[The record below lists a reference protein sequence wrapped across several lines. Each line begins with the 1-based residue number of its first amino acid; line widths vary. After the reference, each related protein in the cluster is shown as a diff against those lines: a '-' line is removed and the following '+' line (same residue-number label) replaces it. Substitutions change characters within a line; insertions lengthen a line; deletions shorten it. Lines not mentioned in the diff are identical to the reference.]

1 MYKYY
6 KTIQNLLGCGLA
18 TKEELIKACTNHILK
33 GGKGLPEPTYIK
45 QTTVD
50 YVKLVDMAS
59 KDYRFYLEVERQV
72 YKTNIKKGVRGT
84 QNK

>member
-6 KTIQNLLGCGLA
+6 KTIQNLLSCGLA

-33 GGKGLPEPTYIK
+33 GGKELPEPTYIK
-45 QTTVD
+45 QTTDDYAKIVD
-50 YVKLVDMAS
+50 IGS
-59 KDYRFYLEVERQV
+59 KDYKFYLEVERQV
-72 YKTNIKKGVRGT
+72 YKTNLKKGVRGI

>member
-6 KTIQNLLGCGLA
+6 KTIQNLLDCRLA
-18 TKEELIKACTNHILK
+18 TKEELIKACANHSYK
-33 GGKGLPEPTYIK
+33 TGKGLPEPTYIK

-50 YVKLVDMAS
+50 YAKIVDMTS

-72 YKTNIKKGVRGT
+72 YKTNLKNIYRGT